1 MANFKSR
8 IWELDAL
15 RGVCILCVIVVH
27 FLFDLSFFGGLSLTL
42 PAWYVFLQEYGGA
55 IFVVLSGVCV
65 TLGSKSVRR
74 GLIVF
79 SCGMLITAVTYG
91 MYRLGMSG
99 MDVVVKFGVLHLLGV
114 CMLVYP
120 AFKKLP
126 PAALAL
132 LGLAIAITG
141 YAIRGVV
148 VPQRWLHIERLFP
161 PLPAAGLFFDRRSH
175 RQNSLPRK
183 EDASS
188 RRVSENRHC
197 PLFLLVRAAVAVHL
211 PPASADR
218 LRPSRVCPASAR
230 IIQHKKSFPHRTTN
244 AWCSVRE
251 AFFCFS

>member
-15 RGVCILCVIVVH
+15 RGICILCVIVVH
-27 FLFDLSFFGGLSLTL
+27 FLFDLSFFGGLDLTL
-42 PAWYVFLQEYGGA
+42 PAWYVFIQEYGGA

-79 SCGMLITAVTYG
+79 ACGMLITAVTYG

-99 MDVVVKFGVLHLLGV
+99 ADVVVKFGVLHLLGV

-148 VPQRWLHIERLFP
+148 VPQRWLFPLGLTYEGFTSSDYFPLFP
-161 PLPAAGLFFDRRSH
+161 QLGYFLIGAAIGKTAYREKRTFLPGAF
-175 RQNSLPRK
+175 QQTP
-183 EDASS
+183 
-188 RRVSENRHC
+188 
-197 PLFLLVRAAVAVHL
+197 VA
-211 PPASADR
+211 R
-218 LRPSRVCPASAR
+218 
-230 IIQHKKSFPHRTTN
+230 
-244 AWCSVRE
+244 
-251 AFFCFS
+251 FFCWCGRQSLFIYLLHQPIVYGLLELVLLLRG

>member
-1 MANFKSR
+1 MANSKPR

-27 FLFDLSFFGGLSLTL
+27 FLFDLSFFGGLDLTL
-42 PAWYVFLQEYGGA
+42 PAWYVFIQEYGGA

-79 SCGMLITAVTYG
+79 ACGMLITAVTYG

-99 MDVVVKFGVLHLLGV
+99 ADVVVKFGVLHLLGV

-148 VPQRWLHIERLFP
+148 VPQHWLFP
-161 PLPAAGLFFDRRSH
+161 LGLTYEGFT
-175 RQNSLPRK
+175 
-183 EDASS
+183 SS
-188 RRVSENRHC
+188 DYF
-197 PLFLLVRAAVAVHL
+197 PLFPQLGYFLIGAAIGKTAYREKWTFLPGAFQQTPVA
-211 PPASADR
+211 R
-218 LRPSRVCPASAR
+218 
-230 IIQHKKSFPHRTTN
+230 
-244 AWCSVRE
+244 
-251 AFFCFS
+251 FFCWCGRQSLFIYLLHQPIVYGLLEFVLLLRG

>member
-27 FLFDLSFFGGLSLTL
+27 FLFDLSFFGGLDLTL
-42 PAWYVFLQEYGGA
+42 PAWYVFIQEYGGA

-79 SCGMLITAVTYG
+79 ACGMLITAVTYG

-99 MDVVVKFGVLHLLGV
+99 ADVVVKFGVLHLLGV

-141 YAIRGVV
+141 YAIRGII
-148 VPQRWLHIERLFP
+148 VPQRWLFPLGLTYEGFTSSDYFPLFP
-161 PLPAAGLFFDRRSH
+161 QLGYFLIGAAIGKTAYREKKTLLPGSF
-175 RQNSLPRK
+175 QKTP
-183 EDASS
+183 
-188 RRVSENRHC
+188 
-197 PLFLLVRAAVAVHL
+197 VA
-211 PPASADR
+211 R
-218 LRPSRVCPASAR
+218 
-230 IIQHKKSFPHRTTN
+230 
-244 AWCSVRE
+244 
-251 AFFCFS
+251 FFCWCGRQSLFIYLLHQPIVYGLLEFVLLLRG

>member
-1 MANFKSR
+1 MANSKPR

-27 FLFDLSFFGGLSLTL
+27 FLFDLSFFGGLDLTL

-79 SCGMLITAVTYG
+79 TCGMLITAVTYG

-99 MDVVVKFGVLHLLGV
+99 ADVVVKFGVLHLLGV

-141 YAIRGVV
+141 YAIRSVI
-148 VPQRWLHIERLFP
+148 VPQRWLFPLGLTYEGFTSSDYFPLFP
-161 PLPAAGLFFDRRSH
+161 QLGYFLIGAAIGKTAYHEKRTLLPGSF
-175 RQNSLPRK
+175 QK
-183 EDASS
+183 TGI
-188 RRVSENRHC
+188 
-197 PLFLLVRAAVAVHL
+197 
-211 PPASADR
+211 
-218 LRPSRVCPASAR
+218 AR
-230 IIQHKKSFPHRTTN
+230 
-244 AWCSVRE
+244 
-251 AFFCFS
+251 FFCWCGRQSLFIYLLHQPIVYGLLELVLLLRG

>member
-27 FLFDLSFFGGLSLTL
+27 FLFDLSFFGGLNLTL
-42 PAWYVFLQEYGGA
+42 PAWYVFIQEYGGA

-79 SCGMLITAVTYG
+79 ACGMLITAVTYG

-99 MDVVVKFGVLHLLGV
+99 ADVVVKFGVLHLLGV

-120 AFKKLP
+120 ALKKLP

-141 YAIRGVV
+141 YAIRGII
-148 VPQRWLHIERLFP
+148 VPQRWLFPLGLTYEGFTSSDYFPLFP
-161 PLPAAGLFFDRRSH
+161 QLGYFLIGAAIGKTAYREKKTLLPGSF
-175 RQNSLPRK
+175 QKTP
-183 EDASS
+183 
-188 RRVSENRHC
+188 
-197 PLFLLVRAAVAVHL
+197 VA
-211 PPASADR
+211 R
-218 LRPSRVCPASAR
+218 
-230 IIQHKKSFPHRTTN
+230 
-244 AWCSVRE
+244 
-251 AFFCFS
+251 FFCWCGRQSLFIYLLHQPIVYGLLEFVLLLRG

>member
-1 MANFKSR
+1 MANSKPR

-27 FLFDLSFFGGLSLTL
+27 FLFDLSFFGGLDLTL
-42 PAWYVFLQEYGGA
+42 PAWYVFIQEYGGA

-79 SCGMLITAVTYG
+79 ACGMLITAVTYG

-99 MDVVVKFGVLHLLGV
+99 ADVVVKFGVLHLLGV

-141 YAIRGVV
+141 YAIRGII
-148 VPQRWLHIERLFP
+148 VPQRWLFPLGLTYEGFTSSDYFPLFP
-161 PLPAAGLFFDRRSH
+161 QLGYFLIGAAIGKTAYREKRTLLPGAFQKTGI
-175 RQNSLPRK
+175 
-183 EDASS
+183 
-188 RRVSENRHC
+188 
-197 PLFLLVRAAVAVHL
+197 
-211 PPASADR
+211 
-218 LRPSRVCPASAR
+218 AR
-230 IIQHKKSFPHRTTN
+230 
-244 AWCSVRE
+244 
-251 AFFCFS
+251 FFCWCGRQSLFIYLLHQPIVYGLLELVLLLRG

>member
-1 MANFKSR
+1 MANSKPR

-15 RGVCILCVIVVH
+15 RGVCILCVLVVH
-27 FLFDLSFFGGLSLTL
+27 FLFDLSFFGGLDLTL
-42 PAWYVFLQEYGGA
+42 PAWYVFIQEYGGA

-79 SCGMLITAVTYG
+79 ACGMLITAVTYG

-99 MDVVVKFGVLHLLGV
+99 ADVVVKFGVLHLLGV

-141 YAIRGVV
+141 YAIRGII
-148 VPQRWLHIERLFP
+148 VPQRWLFPLGLTYEGFTSSDYFPLFP
-161 PLPAAGLFFDRRSH
+161 QLGYFLIGAAIGKTAYREKRTLLPGSF
-175 RQNSLPRK
+175 QK
-183 EDASS
+183 TGI
-188 RRVSENRHC
+188 
-197 PLFLLVRAAVAVHL
+197 
-211 PPASADR
+211 
-218 LRPSRVCPASAR
+218 AR
-230 IIQHKKSFPHRTTN
+230 
-244 AWCSVRE
+244 
-251 AFFCFS
+251 FFCWCGRQSLFIYLLHQPIVYGLLEFVLLLRG

>member
-1 MANFKSR
+1 MANSKPR

-27 FLFDLSFFGGLSLTL
+27 FLFDLSFFGGLDLTL
-42 PAWYVFLQEYGGA
+42 PAWYVFIQEYGGA

-79 SCGMLITAVTYG
+79 ACGMLITAVTYG

-99 MDVVVKFGVLHLLGV
+99 ADVVVKFGVLHLLGV

-126 PAALAL
+126 PAALAV
-132 LGLAIAITG
+132 LGLLIAVTG

-148 VPQRWLHIERLFP
+148 VPQHWLFP
-161 PLPAAGLFFDRRSH
+161 LGLTYEGFT
-175 RQNSLPRK
+175 
-183 EDASS
+183 SS
-188 RRVSENRHC
+188 DYF
-197 PLFLLVRAAVAVHL
+197 PLFPQLGYFLIGAAIGKTAYREKKTLL
-211 PPASADR
+211 PGSFQKTGI
-218 LRPSRVCPASAR
+218 AR
-230 IIQHKKSFPHRTTN
+230 
-244 AWCSVRE
+244 
-251 AFFCFS
+251 FFCWCGRQSLFIYLLHQPIVYGLLEFVLLLRG

>member
-27 FLFDLSFFGGLSLTL
+27 FLFDLSFFGGLDLTL

-79 SCGMLITAVTYG
+79 ACGMLITAVTYG

-99 MDVVVKFGVLHLLGV
+99 ADVVVKFGVLHLLGV

-126 PAALAL
+126 PATLTV
-132 LGLAIAITG
+132 LGLVIAITG
-141 YAIRGVV
+141 YAIRGII
-148 VPQRWLHIERLFP
+148 VPQRWLFPLGLTYEGFTSSDYFPLFP
-161 PLPAAGLFFDRRSH
+161 QLGYFLIGAAIGKTAYCEKKTLLPGSF
-175 RQNSLPRK
+175 QK
-183 EDASS
+183 TGI
-188 RRVSENRHC
+188 
-197 PLFLLVRAAVAVHL
+197 
-211 PPASADR
+211 
-218 LRPSRVCPASAR
+218 AR
-230 IIQHKKSFPHRTTN
+230 
-244 AWCSVRE
+244 
-251 AFFCFS
+251 FFCWCGRQSLFIYLLHQPIVYGLLEFVLLLRG

>member
-15 RGVCILCVIVVH
+15 RGICILCVIVVH
-27 FLFDLSFFGGLSLTL
+27 FLFDLSFFGGLNLTL
-42 PAWYVFLQEYGGA
+42 PAWYVFIQEYGGA

-79 SCGMLITAVTYG
+79 ACGMLITAVTYG

-99 MDVVVKFGVLHLLGV
+99 ADVVVKFGVLHLLGV

-148 VPQRWLHIERLFP
+148 VPQHWLFP
-161 PLPAAGLFFDRRSH
+161 LGLTYEGFT
-175 RQNSLPRK
+175 
-183 EDASS
+183 SS
-188 RRVSENRHC
+188 DYF
-197 PLFLLVRAAVAVHL
+197 PLFPQLGYFLIGAAIGKTAYREKKTLL
-211 PPASADR
+211 PGSFQKTGI
-218 LRPSRVCPASAR
+218 AR
-230 IIQHKKSFPHRTTN
+230 
-244 AWCSVRE
+244 
-251 AFFCFS
+251 FFCWCGRQSLFIYLLHQPIVYGLLELVLLLRG

>member
-27 FLFDLSFFGGLSLTL
+27 FLFDLSFFGGLDLTL
-42 PAWYVFLQEYGGA
+42 PAWYVFIQEYGGA

-79 SCGMLITAVTYG
+79 ACGMLITAVTYG

-99 MDVVVKFGVLHLLGV
+99 ADVVVKFGVLHLLGV

-126 PAALAL
+126 PAALAV
-132 LGLAIAITG
+132 LGLLIAVTG

-148 VPQRWLHIERLFP
+148 VPQRWLFPLGLTYEGFTSSDYFPLFP
-161 PLPAAGLFFDRRSH
+161 QLGYFLIGAAIGKTAYREKRTLLPGSF
-175 RQNSLPRK
+175 QK
-183 EDASS
+183 TGI
-188 RRVSENRHC
+188 
-197 PLFLLVRAAVAVHL
+197 
-211 PPASADR
+211 
-218 LRPSRVCPASAR
+218 AR
-230 IIQHKKSFPHRTTN
+230 
-244 AWCSVRE
+244 
-251 AFFCFS
+251 FFCWCGRQSLFIYLLHQPIVYGLLEFVLLLRG

>member
-27 FLFDLSFFGGLSLTL
+27 FLFDLSFFGGLDLTL
-42 PAWYVFLQEYGGA
+42 PAWYVFIQEYGGA

-79 SCGMLITAVTYG
+79 ACGMLITAVTYG

-99 MDVVVKFGVLHLLGV
+99 ADVVVKFGVLHLLGV

-148 VPQRWLHIERLFP
+148 VPQRWLFPLGLTYEGFTSSDYFPLFP
-161 PLPAAGLFFDRRSH
+161 QLGYFLIGAAIGKTAYREKRTFLPGAF
-175 RQNSLPRK
+175 QQTP
-183 EDASS
+183 
-188 RRVSENRHC
+188 
-197 PLFLLVRAAVAVHL
+197 VA
-211 PPASADR
+211 R
-218 LRPSRVCPASAR
+218 
-230 IIQHKKSFPHRTTN
+230 
-244 AWCSVRE
+244 
-251 AFFCFS
+251 FFCWCGRQSLFIYLLHQPIVYGLLEFVLLLRG

>member
-1 MANFKSR
+1 MANSKPS

-27 FLFDLSFFGGLSLTL
+27 FLFDLSFFGGLDLTL
-42 PAWYVFLQEYGGA
+42 PAWYVFIQEYGGA

-79 SCGMLITAVTYG
+79 ACGMLITAVTYG

-99 MDVVVKFGVLHLLGV
+99 ADVVVKFGVLHLLGV

-148 VPQRWLHIERLFP
+148 VPQHWLFP
-161 PLPAAGLFFDRRSH
+161 LGLTYEGFT
-175 RQNSLPRK
+175 
-183 EDASS
+183 SS
-188 RRVSENRHC
+188 DYF
-197 PLFLLVRAAVAVHL
+197 PLFPQLGYFLIGAAIGKTAYREKRTFLPGAFQQTPVA
-211 PPASADR
+211 R
-218 LRPSRVCPASAR
+218 
-230 IIQHKKSFPHRTTN
+230 
-244 AWCSVRE
+244 
-251 AFFCFS
+251 FFCWCGRQSLFIYLLHQPIVYGLLEFVLLLRG

>member
-27 FLFDLSFFGGLSLTL
+27 FLFDLSFFGGLDLTL

-79 SCGMLITAVTYG
+79 ACGMLITAVTYG

-99 MDVVVKFGVLHLLGV
+99 ADVVVKFGVLHLLGV

-141 YAIRGVV
+141 YAIRGII
-148 VPQRWLHIERLFP
+148 VPQRWLFPLGLTYEGFTSSDYFPLFP
-161 PLPAAGLFFDRRSH
+161 QLGYFLIGAAIGKTAYREKKTLLPGSF
-175 RQNSLPRK
+175 QKTPI
-183 EDASS
+183 
-188 RRVSENRHC
+188 
-197 PLFLLVRAAVAVHL
+197 
-211 PPASADR
+211 
-218 LRPSRVCPASAR
+218 AR
-230 IIQHKKSFPHRTTN
+230 
-244 AWCSVRE
+244 
-251 AFFCFS
+251 FFCWCGRQSLFIYLLHQPVVYGLLELVLLLRG

>member
-1 MANFKSR
+1 MANSKPR

-27 FLFDLSFFGGLSLTL
+27 FLFDLSFFGGLDLTL

-79 SCGMLITAVTYG
+79 ACGMLITAVTYG

-99 MDVVVKFGVLHLLGV
+99 ADVVVKFGVLHLLGV

-126 PAALAL
+126 PAMLTV
-132 LGLAIAITG
+132 LGLVIAITG
-141 YAIRGVV
+141 YAIRGII
-148 VPQRWLHIERLFP
+148 VPQRWLFPLGLTYEGFTSSDYFPLFP
-161 PLPAAGLFFDRRSH
+161 QLGYFLIGAAIGKTAYREKKTLLPGSF
-175 RQNSLPRK
+175 QK
-183 EDASS
+183 TGI
-188 RRVSENRHC
+188 
-197 PLFLLVRAAVAVHL
+197 
-211 PPASADR
+211 
-218 LRPSRVCPASAR
+218 AR
-230 IIQHKKSFPHRTTN
+230 
-244 AWCSVRE
+244 
-251 AFFCFS
+251 FFCWCGRQSLFIYLLHQPIVYGLLELVLLLRG

>member
-1 MANFKSR
+1 MANSKPR

-27 FLFDLSFFGGLSLTL
+27 FHFDLSFFGGLDLTL
-42 PAWYVFLQEYGGA
+42 PAWYVFIQEYGGA

-79 SCGMLITAVTYG
+79 ACGMLITAVTYG

-99 MDVVVKFGVLHLLGV
+99 ADVVVKFGVLHLLGV

-148 VPQRWLHIERLFP
+148 VPQHWLFP
-161 PLPAAGLFFDRRSH
+161 LGLTYEGFT
-175 RQNSLPRK
+175 
-183 EDASS
+183 SS
-188 RRVSENRHC
+188 DYF
-197 PLFLLVRAAVAVHL
+197 PLFPQLGYFLIGAAIGKTAYREKRTFLPGAFQQTPVA
-211 PPASADR
+211 R
-218 LRPSRVCPASAR
+218 
-230 IIQHKKSFPHRTTN
+230 
-244 AWCSVRE
+244 
-251 AFFCFS
+251 FFCWCGRQSLFIYLLHQPIVYGLLEFVLLLRG

>member
-1 MANFKSR
+1 MANSKPR

-27 FLFDLSFFGGLSLTL
+27 FLFDLSFFGGLDLTL
-42 PAWYVFLQEYGGA
+42 PAWYVFIQEYGGA

-79 SCGMLITAVTYG
+79 ACGMLITAVTYG

-99 MDVVVKFGVLHLLGV
+99 ADVVVKFGVLHLLGV

-148 VPQRWLHIERLFP
+148 VPQHWLFP
-161 PLPAAGLFFDRRSH
+161 LGLTYEGFT
-175 RQNSLPRK
+175 
-183 EDASS
+183 SS
-188 RRVSENRHC
+188 DYF
-197 PLFLLVRAAVAVHL
+197 PLFPQLGYFLIGAAIGKTVYREKRTFLPGAFQQTPVA
-211 PPASADR
+211 R
-218 LRPSRVCPASAR
+218 
-230 IIQHKKSFPHRTTN
+230 
-244 AWCSVRE
+244 
-251 AFFCFS
+251 FFCWCGRQSLFIYLLHQPIVYGLLEFVLLLRG

>member
-27 FLFDLSFFGGLSLTL
+27 FLFDLSFFGGLDLTP

-99 MDVVVKFGVLHLLGV
+99 ADVVVKFGVLHLLGV

-126 PAALAL
+126 PAMLTV
-132 LGLAIAITG
+132 LGLVIAITG

-148 VPQRWLHIERLFP
+148 VPQHWLFP
-161 PLPAAGLFFDRRSH
+161 LGLTYEGFT
-175 RQNSLPRK
+175 
-183 EDASS
+183 SS
-188 RRVSENRHC
+188 DYF
-197 PLFLLVRAAVAVHL
+197 PLFPQLGYFLIGAAIGKTAYREKRTLL
-211 PPASADR
+211 PGSFQKTGI
-218 LRPSRVCPASAR
+218 AR
-230 IIQHKKSFPHRTTN
+230 
-244 AWCSVRE
+244 
-251 AFFCFS
+251 FFCWCGRQSLFIYLLHQPIVYGLLEFVLLLRG

>member
-1 MANFKSR
+1 MANSKPR

-27 FLFDLSFFGGLSLTL
+27 FLFDLSCFGGLDLTL
-42 PAWYVFLQEYGGA
+42 PAWYVFIQEYGGA

-79 SCGMLITAVTYG
+79 ACGMLITAVTYG

-99 MDVVVKFGVLHLLGV
+99 ADVVVKFGVLHLLGV

-148 VPQRWLHIERLFP
+148 VPQHWLFP
-161 PLPAAGLFFDRRSH
+161 LGLTYEGFT
-175 RQNSLPRK
+175 
-183 EDASS
+183 SS
-188 RRVSENRHC
+188 DYF
-197 PLFLLVRAAVAVHL
+197 PLFPQLGYFLIGAAIGKTAYREKRTFLPGAFQQTPVA
-211 PPASADR
+211 R
-218 LRPSRVCPASAR
+218 
-230 IIQHKKSFPHRTTN
+230 
-244 AWCSVRE
+244 
-251 AFFCFS
+251 FFCWCGRQSLFIYLLHQPIVYGLIEFVLLLRG

>member
-55 IFVVLSGVCV
+55 IFVVLSGICV

-79 SCGMLITAVTYG
+79 ACGMLITAVTYG
-91 MYRLGMSG
+91 MYRLGISG

-126 PAALAL
+126 PAMLTV
-132 LGLAIAITG
+132 LGLVIAITG
-141 YAIRGVV
+141 YAIRGII
-148 VPQRWLHIERLFP
+148 VPQHWLFP
-161 PLPAAGLFFDRRSH
+161 LGLTYEGFT
-175 RQNSLPRK
+175 
-183 EDASS
+183 SS
-188 RRVSENRHC
+188 DYF
-197 PLFLLVRAAVAVHL
+197 PLFPQLGYFLIGAAIGKTAYREKRTLL
-211 PPASADR
+211 PGSFQKTGI
-218 LRPSRVCPASAR
+218 AR
-230 IIQHKKSFPHRTTN
+230 
-244 AWCSVRE
+244 
-251 AFFCFS
+251 FFCWCGRQSLFIYLLHQPIVYGLLEFVLLLRG

>member
-1 MANFKSR
+1 MANSKPR

-27 FLFDLSFFGGLSLTL
+27 FLFDLSFFGGLDLTL
-42 PAWYVFLQEYGGA
+42 PAWYVFIQEYGGA

-79 SCGMLITAVTYG
+79 ACGMLITAVTYG

-99 MDVVVKFGVLHLLGV
+99 ADVVVKFGVLHLLGV

-148 VPQRWLHIERLFP
+148 VPQ
-161 PLPAAGLFFDRRSH
+161 
-175 RQNSLPRK
+175 
-183 EDASS
+183 
-188 RRVSENRHC
+188 HC
-197 PLFLLVRAAVAVHL
+197 FL
-211 PPASADR
+211 PPGQPGA
-218 LRPSRVCPASAR
+218 
-230 IIQHKKSFPHRTTN
+230 T
-244 AWCSVRE
+244 VRQR
-251 AFFCFS
+251 C

>member
-55 IFVVLSGVCV
+55 IFVVLSGICV

-79 SCGMLITAVTYG
+79 ACGMLITAVTYG

-99 MDVVVKFGVLHLLGV
+99 ADVVVKFGVLHLLGV

-126 PAALAL
+126 PAMLTV
-132 LGLAIAITG
+132 LGLVIAITG
-141 YAIRGVV
+141 YAIRGII
-148 VPQRWLHIERLFP
+148 VPQHWLFP
-161 PLPAAGLFFDRRSH
+161 LGLTYEGFT
-175 RQNSLPRK
+175 
-183 EDASS
+183 SS
-188 RRVSENRHC
+188 DYF
-197 PLFLLVRAAVAVHL
+197 PLFPQLGYFLIGAAIGKTAYREKKTLLPGSFQKTPVA
-211 PPASADR
+211 R
-218 LRPSRVCPASAR
+218 
-230 IIQHKKSFPHRTTN
+230 
-244 AWCSVRE
+244 
-251 AFFCFS
+251 FFCWCGRQSLFIYLLHQPIVYGLLELVLLLRG

>member
-1 MANFKSR
+1 MANSKPR

-15 RGVCILCVIVVH
+15 RGICILCVIVVH
-27 FLFDLSFFGGLSLTL
+27 FLFDLSFFGGLDLTL
-42 PAWYVFLQEYGGA
+42 PAWYVFIQEYGGA

-79 SCGMLITAVTYG
+79 ACGMLITAVTYG

-99 MDVVVKFGVLHLLGV
+99 ADVVVKFGVLHLLGV

-148 VPQRWLHIERLFP
+148 VPQRWLFPLGLTYEGFTSSDYFPLFP
-161 PLPAAGLFFDRRSH
+161 QLGYFLIGAAIGKTAYREKKTLLPGAFQKTGI
-175 RQNSLPRK
+175 
-183 EDASS
+183 
-188 RRVSENRHC
+188 
-197 PLFLLVRAAVAVHL
+197 
-211 PPASADR
+211 
-218 LRPSRVCPASAR
+218 AR
-230 IIQHKKSFPHRTTN
+230 
-244 AWCSVRE
+244 
-251 AFFCFS
+251 FFCWCGRQSLFIYLLHQPIVYGLLELVLLLRG

>member
-27 FLFDLSFFGGLSLTL
+27 FLFDLSFFGGLDLTL

-79 SCGMLITAVTYG
+79 ACGMLITAVTYG

-99 MDVVVKFGVLHLLGV
+99 ADVVVKFGVLHLLGV

-126 PAALAL
+126 PAMLTV
-132 LGLAIAITG
+132 LGLVIAITG

-148 VPQRWLHIERLFP
+148 VPQHWLFP
-161 PLPAAGLFFDRRSH
+161 LGLTYEGFT
-175 RQNSLPRK
+175 
-183 EDASS
+183 SS
-188 RRVSENRHC
+188 DYF
-197 PLFLLVRAAVAVHL
+197 PLFPQLGYFLIGAAIGKTAYREKRTLLPGAFQQTPVA
-211 PPASADR
+211 R
-218 LRPSRVCPASAR
+218 
-230 IIQHKKSFPHRTTN
+230 
-244 AWCSVRE
+244 
-251 AFFCFS
+251 FFCWCGRQSLFIYLLHQPIVYGLLELGLLLRG

>member
-27 FLFDLSFFGGLSLTL
+27 FLFDLSFFGGLDLTL

-79 SCGMLITAVTYG
+79 ACGMLITAVTYG

-99 MDVVVKFGVLHLLGV
+99 ADVVVKFGVLHLLGV

-126 PAALAL
+126 PAMLTV
-132 LGLAIAITG
+132 LGLVIAITG
-141 YAIRGVV
+141 YAIRGII
-148 VPQRWLHIERLFP
+148 VPQHWLFP
-161 PLPAAGLFFDRRSH
+161 LGLTYEGFT
-175 RQNSLPRK
+175 
-183 EDASS
+183 SS
-188 RRVSENRHC
+188 DYF
-197 PLFLLVRAAVAVHL
+197 PLFPQLGYFLIGAAIGKTAYREKRTFL
-211 PPASADR
+211 PGSFQETGI
-218 LRPSRVCPASAR
+218 AR
-230 IIQHKKSFPHRTTN
+230 
-244 AWCSVRE
+244 
-251 AFFCFS
+251 FFCWCGRQSLFIYLLHQPIVYGLLEFVLLLRG

>member
-1 MANFKSR
+1 MANSKPR

-148 VPQRWLHIERLFP
+148 VPQHWLFP
-161 PLPAAGLFFDRRSH
+161 LGLTYEGFT
-175 RQNSLPRK
+175 
-183 EDASS
+183 SS
-188 RRVSENRHC
+188 DYF
-197 PLFLLVRAAVAVHL
+197 PLFPQLGYFLIGAAIGKTAYREKKTLLPGAFQKTGI
-211 PPASADR
+211 
-218 LRPSRVCPASAR
+218 AR
-230 IIQHKKSFPHRTTN
+230 
-244 AWCSVRE
+244 
-251 AFFCFS
+251 FFCWCGRQSLFIYLLHQPIVYGLLEFVLLLRG

>member
-27 FLFDLSFFGGLSLTL
+27 FLFDLSFFGGLDLTL

-55 IFVVLSGVCV
+55 IFVVLSGICV

-79 SCGMLITAVTYG
+79 ACGMLITAVTYG

-99 MDVVVKFGVLHLLGV
+99 ADVVVKFGVLHLLGV

-126 PAALAL
+126 PAMLTV
-132 LGLAIAITG
+132 LGLVIAITG
-141 YAIRGVV
+141 YAIRGII
-148 VPQRWLHIERLFP
+148 VPQHWLFP
-161 PLPAAGLFFDRRSH
+161 LGLTYEGFT
-175 RQNSLPRK
+175 
-183 EDASS
+183 SS
-188 RRVSENRHC
+188 DYF
-197 PLFLLVRAAVAVHL
+197 PLFPQLGYFLIGAAIGKTAYREKRTLL
-211 PPASADR
+211 PGSFQKTGI
-218 LRPSRVCPASAR
+218 AR
-230 IIQHKKSFPHRTTN
+230 
-244 AWCSVRE
+244 
-251 AFFCFS
+251 FFCWCGRQSLFIYLLHQPIVYGLLELVLLLRG

>member
-1 MANFKSR
+1 MANSKPR

-27 FLFDLSFFGGLSLTL
+27 FLFDLSFFGGLDLTL

-141 YAIRGVV
+141 YAIRGII
-148 VPQRWLHIERLFP
+148 VPQRWLFPLGLTYEGFTSSDYFPLFP
-161 PLPAAGLFFDRRSH
+161 QLGYFLIGAAIGKTAYREKKTLLPGSF
-175 RQNSLPRK
+175 QK
-183 EDASS
+183 TGI
-188 RRVSENRHC
+188 
-197 PLFLLVRAAVAVHL
+197 
-211 PPASADR
+211 
-218 LRPSRVCPASAR
+218 AR
-230 IIQHKKSFPHRTTN
+230 
-244 AWCSVRE
+244 
-251 AFFCFS
+251 FFCWCGRQSLFIYLLHQPIVYGLLELVLLLRG

>member
-1 MANFKSR
+1 MANSKPR

-27 FLFDLSFFGGLSLTL
+27 FLIDLSFFGGLDLTL
-42 PAWYVFLQEYGGA
+42 PAWYVFIQEYGGA

-79 SCGMLITAVTYG
+79 ACGMLITAVTYG

-99 MDVVVKFGVLHLLGV
+99 ADVVVKFGVLHLLGV

-148 VPQRWLHIERLFP
+148 VPQHWLFP
-161 PLPAAGLFFDRRSH
+161 LGLTYEGFT
-175 RQNSLPRK
+175 
-183 EDASS
+183 SS
-188 RRVSENRHC
+188 DYF
-197 PLFLLVRAAVAVHL
+197 PLFPQLGYFLIGAAIGKTAYREKRTFLPGAFQQTPVA
-211 PPASADR
+211 R
-218 LRPSRVCPASAR
+218 
-230 IIQHKKSFPHRTTN
+230 
-244 AWCSVRE
+244 
-251 AFFCFS
+251 FFCWCGRQSLFIYLLHQPIVYGLLELVLLLRG

>member
-27 FLFDLSFFGGLSLTL
+27 FLFDLSFFGGLDLTL

-79 SCGMLITAVTYG
+79 ACGMLITAVTYG

-99 MDVVVKFGVLHLLGV
+99 ADVVVKFGVLHLLGV

-126 PAALAL
+126 PAMLTV
-132 LGLAIAITG
+132 LGLVIAITG
-141 YAIRGVV
+141 YAIRGII
-148 VPQRWLHIERLFP
+148 VPQRWLFPLGLTYEGFTSSDYFPLFP
-161 PLPAAGLFFDRRSH
+161 QLGYFLIGAAIGKTAYREKKTLLPGSF
-175 RQNSLPRK
+175 QKTP
-183 EDASS
+183 
-188 RRVSENRHC
+188 
-197 PLFLLVRAAVAVHL
+197 VA
-211 PPASADR
+211 R
-218 LRPSRVCPASAR
+218 
-230 IIQHKKSFPHRTTN
+230 
-244 AWCSVRE
+244 
-251 AFFCFS
+251 FFCWCGRQSLFIYLLHQPIVYGLLEFVLLLRG

>member
-1 MANFKSR
+1 MANSKPR

-27 FLFDLSFFGGLSLTL
+27 FLFDLSFFGGLDLTL
-42 PAWYVFLQEYGGA
+42 PAWYVFIQEYGGA

-79 SCGMLITAVTYG
+79 ACGMLITAVTYG

-99 MDVVVKFGVLHLLGV
+99 ADVVVKFGVLHLLGV

-148 VPQRWLHIERLFP
+148 VPQHWLFP
-161 PLPAAGLFFDRRSH
+161 LGLTYEGFT
-175 RQNSLPRK
+175 
-183 EDASS
+183 SS
-188 RRVSENRHC
+188 DYF
-197 PLFLLVRAAVAVHL
+197 PLFPQLGYFLIGAAIGKTAYREKRTFLPGAFQQTPVA
-211 PPASADR
+211 R
-218 LRPSRVCPASAR
+218 
-230 IIQHKKSFPHRTTN
+230 
-244 AWCSVRE
+244 
-251 AFFCFS
+251 FFCWCGRQSLFIYLLHQPIVYGLLELVLLLRG

>member
-1 MANFKSR
+1 MANSKPR

-27 FLFDLSFFGGLSLTL
+27 FLFDLSFFGGLDLTL
-42 PAWYVFLQEYGGA
+42 PAWYVFIQEYGGA
-55 IFVVLSGVCV
+55 IFVVLTGVCV

-79 SCGMLITAVTYG
+79 ACGMLITAVTYG

-99 MDVVVKFGVLHLLGV
+99 ADVVVKFGVLHLLGV

-148 VPQRWLHIERLFP
+148 VPQHWLFP
-161 PLPAAGLFFDRRSH
+161 LGLTYEGFT
-175 RQNSLPRK
+175 
-183 EDASS
+183 SS
-188 RRVSENRHC
+188 DYF
-197 PLFLLVRAAVAVHL
+197 PLFPQLGYFLIGAAIGKTAYREKRTFLPGAFQQTPVA
-211 PPASADR
+211 R
-218 LRPSRVCPASAR
+218 
-230 IIQHKKSFPHRTTN
+230 
-244 AWCSVRE
+244 
-251 AFFCFS
+251 FFCWCGRQSLFIYLLHQPIVYGLLEFVLLLRG

>member
-55 IFVVLSGVCV
+55 IFVVLSGICV

-79 SCGMLITAVTYG
+79 ACGMLITAVTYG

-99 MDVVVKFGVLHLLGV
+99 ADVVVKFGVLHLLGV

-126 PAALAL
+126 PAMLTV
-132 LGLAIAITG
+132 LGLVIAITG
-141 YAIRGVV
+141 YAIRGII
-148 VPQRWLHIERLFP
+148 VPQRWLFPLGLTYEGFTSSDYFPLFP
-161 PLPAAGLFFDRRSH
+161 QLGYFLIGAAIGKTAYREKRTFLPGSF
-175 RQNSLPRK
+175 QK
-183 EDASS
+183 TGI
-188 RRVSENRHC
+188 
-197 PLFLLVRAAVAVHL
+197 
-211 PPASADR
+211 
-218 LRPSRVCPASAR
+218 AR
-230 IIQHKKSFPHRTTN
+230 
-244 AWCSVRE
+244 
-251 AFFCFS
+251 FFCWCGRQSLFIYLLHQPIVYGLLELVLLLRG

>member
-27 FLFDLSFFGGLSLTL
+27 FLFDLSFFGGLDLTL
-42 PAWYVFLQEYGGA
+42 PAWYVFIQEYGGA

-79 SCGMLITAVTYG
+79 ACGMLITAVTYG

-99 MDVVVKFGVLHLLGV
+99 ADVVVKFGVLHLLGV

-126 PAALAL
+126 PAMLTV
-132 LGLAIAITG
+132 LGLVIAITG
-141 YAIRGVV
+141 YAIRGII
-148 VPQRWLHIERLFP
+148 VPQRWLFPLGLTYEGFTSSDYFPLFP
-161 PLPAAGLFFDRRSH
+161 QLGYFLIGAAIGKTAYREKRTFLPGAF
-175 RQNSLPRK
+175 QQTP
-183 EDASS
+183 
-188 RRVSENRHC
+188 
-197 PLFLLVRAAVAVHL
+197 VA
-211 PPASADR
+211 R
-218 LRPSRVCPASAR
+218 
-230 IIQHKKSFPHRTTN
+230 
-244 AWCSVRE
+244 
-251 AFFCFS
+251 FFCWCGRQSLFIYLLHQPIVYGLLEFVLLLRG